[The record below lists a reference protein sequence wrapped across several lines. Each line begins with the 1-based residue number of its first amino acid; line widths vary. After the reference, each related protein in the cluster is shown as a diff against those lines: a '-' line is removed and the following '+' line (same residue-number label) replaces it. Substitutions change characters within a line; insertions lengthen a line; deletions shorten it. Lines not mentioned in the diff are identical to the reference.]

1 MGGGVEGSDGAAH
14 GVAHH
19 VETLHPKLLQ
29 YLVDVIYLILKTV
42 TDVQGFTAVAMAWQI
57 EGIDVE
63 LTLELFG
70 QTGPVILVGAEAVN
84 QNQGVTINRFF
95 AAKIGN
101 VQIANGDL
109 RGLQAG
115 AGALPASGASVDA
128 LAAAGDDQ
136 QGNGQ
141 QQEQLQGSAAHGDP
155 LFVRAMVQCQHDP
168 IKQPGQCPG

>member
-1 MGGGVEGSDGAAH
+1 MGGSVEGSDGAAH

-19 VETLHPKLLQ
+19 VEAFHPELLQ

-42 TDVQGFTAVAMAWQI
+42 ADVQGFTAVAMAWQI

-84 QNQGVTINRFF
+84 QHQGVAIDRFF
-95 AAKIGN
+95 TAKVGN

-109 RGLQAG
+109 RRLQTG
-115 AGALPASGASVDA
+115 A
-128 LAAAGDDQ
+128 
-136 QGNGQ
+136 
-141 QQEQLQGSAAHGDP
+141 
-155 LFVRAMVQCQHDP
+155 
-168 IKQPGQCPG
+168 